1 MKTEGKIMKK
11 ILFATTALVATASV
25 AAADVT
31 FSGFAYAGVRS
42 VENADTDITQSVR
55 INANASVETDGGVT
69 FSAHKRV
76 VSGNGSSNY
85 GFVKVSS
92 GGAQV
97 TIGNTHGA
105 IRKIARQVLFVGYDN
120 GGLTAATNAPGSVTQ
135 NDGSDNIYASYSVG
149 GLTLGVSTQ
158 MAENVVTTTS
168 TLGTAAA
175 TTATETTAVTR
186 DGRDVEFGASYTM
199 NGITV
204 AAAATTAD
212 TDFWAAKVT
221 GSVAGLSL
229 GLGFNELDET
239 VFTASGS
246 IGAATTVDFGYEDN
260 SAGGRYGVAVNHD
273 LGGNVS
279 LIGDVMQDE
288 SDVTTMGLGVYFN
301 F

>member
-1 MKTEGKIMKK
+1 M
-11 ILFATTALVATASV
+11 ATASV
-25 AAADVT
+25 AAADVS

-105 IRKIARQVLFVGYDN
+105 IRKLARQVLFTGYDN

-158 MAENVVTTTS
+158 MAENVAAIAAITAHN
-168 TLGTAAA
+168 GTPASAAVA
-175 TTATETTAVTR
+175 GRT
-186 DGRDVEFGASYTM
+186 GRDTEFGASYTM
-199 NGITV
+199 NGFTV
-204 AAAATTAD
+204 AAAGTTAD

-221 GSVAGLSL
+221 GSVAGVSL
-229 GLGFNELDET
+229 GLGFNETEDT
-239 VFTASGS
+239 VLTASGS

-279 LIGDVMQDE
+279 LIADVNQDE

>member
-25 AAADVT
+25 AAADVS
-31 FSGFAYAGVRS
+31 FSGFAYAGVRN

-55 INANASVETDGGVT
+55 IVADASVETDGGIA
-69 FSAHKRV
+69 FSAHKRLV
-76 VSGNGSSNY
+76 NGNGSADY
-85 GFVKVSS
+85 GFVKISS

-105 IRKIARQVLFVGYDN
+105 IRKIARQVLFIGYDN

-135 NDGSDNIYASYSVG
+135 NDGSDNIYASYAVG
-149 GLTLGVSTQ
+149 GLTLGLSTQ
-158 MAENVVTTTS
+158 MAE
-168 TLGTAAA
+168 GA
-175 TTATETTAVTR
+175 
-186 DGRDVEFGASYTM
+186 GRDTEYGASYTM

-221 GSVAGLSL
+221 GSVAGVSL
-229 GLGFNELDET
+229 GLGFNELEET
-239 VFTASGS
+239 VLTASGS
-246 IGAATTVDFGYEDN
+246 IGAATTVDFGIEDN
-260 SAGGRYGVAVNHD
+260 TAGGRYGVAVNHD
-273 LGGNVS
+273 LGGNVT

>member
-1 MKTEGKIMKK
+1 MKK

-42 VENADTDITQSVR
+42 VENADTDVTQSVR
-55 INANASVETDGGVT
+55 IVADASVETDGGVK
-69 FSAHKRV
+69 FSAHKRLV
-76 VSGNGSSNY
+76 NGNGSADY

-105 IRKIARQVLFVGYDN
+105 IRKIARQVLFTGYDN

-149 GLTLGVSTQ
+149 GLALGVSTQ
-158 MAENVVTTTS
+158 MAENDGARV
-168 TLGTAAA
+168 
-175 TTATETTAVTR
+175 
-186 DGRDVEFGASYTM
+186 GRDTEFGASYTM
-199 NGITV
+199 NGFTV
-204 AAAATTAD
+204 AAAGTTAD
-212 TDFWAAKVT
+212 TDFWADKVT
-221 GSVAGLSL
+221 GSVAGVSL

-260 SAGGRYGVAVNHD
+260 SAGGRYGIAVNHD

-279 LIGDVMQDE
+279 LIGDVLQDE